1 MHGPAIPSL
10 EDTIMADR
18 RRSYI
23 AIDLK
28 SFYASVECVER
39 GLDPLTTNLVVAD
52 LSRTEKTICLAVSPT
67 LKAYGLSGRCRL
79 FEVVQKAKEVQ
90 AATGRE
96 LEYIVATP
104 RMQLYVDYSTR
115 IYNVYLRYVS
125 AEDIHVYSIDEVFM
139 DVTDYLHL
147 YRNPDGSPM
156 TAHELAASM
165 IREVRS
171 ETGIVATAGI
181 GTNLYLCKI
190 AMDIVAKHVEADEDG
205 VRIAELDEEAYKKFL
220 WNHRPLTSF
229 WRVGGGISKRLE
241 ENGMHTMGDIARMSL
256 LKNHYD
262 PLSYRAD
269 YRPHPTDISGE
280 DFLFKLFGIDAELL
294 IDHAW
299 GIEPCT
305 MKDIKSYRPET
316 NCLSSGQVL
325 SCGYSKEKGCLV
337 MKEML
342 DGLVLDIVERKLVT
356 DQIVIDIGYDRDVPA
371 GYKGPVHKDHYGRLV
386 PEPAHGSARLPAY
399 TNSASRIMELGV
411 RVYNEIVEDGL
422 LVHRLNVTF
431 NHIIEEE
438 AAKKNSCEQ
447 IDLFSYMERQEH
459 PEEELREHEALEKE
473 KKLQQTMLRIKGKYG
488 KNAVLRGMSLEEGAT
503 MIERNGQIGGHKA

>member
-1 MHGPAIPSL
+1 
-10 EDTIMADR
+10 MADKK
-18 RRSYI
+18 RSYI

-79 FEVVQKAKEVQ
+79 FEVVQKAKEVE
-90 AATGRE
+90 ALTGRV

-115 IYNVYLRYVS
+115 IYNVYLRYIS

-156 TAHELAASM
+156 TVHELAMKM
-165 IREVRS
+165 IKEVRS

-190 AMDIVAKHVEADEDG
+190 AMDIVAKHVEADGDG
-205 VRIAELDEEAYKKFL
+205 VRIAELDEETYKRLL
-220 WNHRPLTSF
+220 WDHKPLTSF
-229 WRVGGGISKRLE
+229 WRVGRGISKKLE
-241 ENGMHTMGDIARMSL
+241 EHGMHTMGDIARMSL

-269 YRPHPTDISGE
+269 YKPHPTDVSGE
-280 DFLFKLFGIDAELL
+280 ELLFKLFGIDAEIL

-305 MKDIKSYRPET
+305 MPDIKSYRPGT
-316 NCLSSGQVL
+316 SCLSSGQVL

-337 MKEML
+337 MKEMI
-342 DGLVLDIVERKLVT
+342 DSLVLDIVEKKLVT
-356 DQIVIDIGYDRDVPA
+356 DQIVIDIGYDKDISGA
-371 GYKGPVHKDHYGRLV
+371 YQGPLHKDHYGRRI
-386 PEPAHGSARLPAY
+386 PKPAHGSANLPAH
-399 TNSASRIMELGV
+399 TNSVSKIMELGV
-411 RVYNEIVEDGL
+411 RLYNEIVEDGL

-431 NHIIEEE
+431 NHIIDEETAE
-438 AAKKNSCEQ
+438 KNSCEQ
-447 IDLFSYMERQEH
+447 MDLFSYIEQQEH
-459 PEEELREHEALEKE
+459 PEAVEREQETLEKE
-473 KKLQQTMLRIKGKYG
+473 KKLQQAMLQIKGKYG
-488 KNAVLRGMSLEEGAT
+488 KNAVLRGMNLEEGAT
-503 MIERNGQIGGHKA
+503 MMERNGQIGGHRA